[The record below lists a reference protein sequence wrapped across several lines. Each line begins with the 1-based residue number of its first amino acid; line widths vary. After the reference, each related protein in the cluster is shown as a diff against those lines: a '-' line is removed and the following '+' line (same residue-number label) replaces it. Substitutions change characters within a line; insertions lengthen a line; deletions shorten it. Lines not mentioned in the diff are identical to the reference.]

1 MNITNDTKCKLIKT
15 GGSIIKD
22 VGEFKKHSS
31 DYYEDHMKSC
41 LFPPTYYLKNSSTSQ
56 WADKMA
62 NAFNNSSDAKIIVGY
77 NPIIHMQLLG
87 FEKTEYM
94 ELLSSP
100 TTAKYDNSVIVVH
113 NKKRIAMVCLVSD
126 ETNDALISTELK
138 KLDTILKGIYFGN
151 LSEIKN
157 SFVSI
162 VGLLVCRNIDFIFD
176 LNNCQHIN
184 FNDIENLKK
193 LIITKT
199 QWSSAETLI
208 NNFASEIN
216 QDIKNICP
224 GNSNQTKVSLSASI
238 FHFYEY

>member
-1 MNITNDTKCKLIKT
+1 
-15 GGSIIKD
+15 
-22 VGEFKKHSS
+22 
-31 DYYEDHMKSC
+31 
-41 LFPPTYYLKNSSTSQ
+41 
-56 WADKMA
+56 
-62 NAFNNSSDAKIIVGY
+62 
-77 NPIIHMQLLG
+77 
-87 FEKTEYM
+87 
-94 ELLSSP
+94 
-100 TTAKYDNSVIVVH
+100 
-113 NKKRIAMVCLVSD
+113 MVCLVSD

>member
-193 LIITKT
+193 LMITKT
-199 QWSSAETLI
+199 EWSSAETLI
-208 NNFASEIN
+208 NSFASKIN
-216 QDIKNICP
+216 KDIKNNCP
-224 GNSNQTKVSLSASI
+224 GNSISDKC
-238 FHFYEY
+238 